1 MLKTIRNTLIGAV
14 AGIVAAGAATA
25 NPLFKPGEHMYN
37 RVFSGFSGNSKAVMF
52 FDELCL
58 SDPGNI
64 DATRRVAEEA
74 GFEKYTDEDNQIIYR
89 LRRAM
94 AYVAFYDVGA
104 RSAVPLCEF
113 YVIDARRQDRRVFG
127 AMEFTLFRRR
137 ADGTYPD
144 YQYDSS
150 RPPYAPEYGTYA
162 WDWTSENGPA
172 VVTYTPNTAGGH
184 RFAIEMK

>member
-1 MLKTIRNTLIGAV
+1 MLKNIKNSITAAAALIF
-14 AGIVAAGAATA
+14 ATTATNA

-37 RVFSGFSGNSKAVMF
+37 RVFSGASGNSKAIMF

-58 SDPGNI
+58 SDPGSI

-74 GFEKYTDEDNQIIYR
+74 GFEKYTDEDDQIIYR

-104 RSAVPLCEF
+104 RSAPLCEF
-113 YVIDARRQDRRVFG
+113 YFIDARRQDERVFG

-137 ADGTYPD
+137 AAGTYPD

-150 RPPYAPEYGTYA
+150 RPPYAKEYGTYV

-172 VVTYTPNTAGGH
+172 EITYTPKTAGGH